1 MGSDSIRKSTHYR
14 HYVYRFTNASISSRT
29 TLLLVC
35 TVCLLLLVFLT
46 RILLH
51 VDNNNKNAK
60 EEARERA
67 KLNILTSKLRRK
79 ESSYAKSNNRI
90 ISSWEIQS
98 TKTELPS
105 QCLDLLGHFNKC
117 QSSKETIV
125 FGCHRKWC
133 SSWYGHCE
141 EVNGIGDRTQRMLS
155 MVTDALDKCVRIEFD
170 YPQTRNGID
179 LRFPSSFEYR
189 DPWGILAEIFH
200 FRSYDVSNQDG
211 IDVESWGTFR
221 NSSVV
226 HTSFVHFTPRGYQW
240 HPHYNPCLYHILF
253 KTTNKF
259 QTEISYYEDLF
270 KLKEGN
276 AIGIHFRTGDLTAF
290 GVDNKDIRA
299 PAGSSLQS
307 SYEKMVSCA
316 ETLAINL
323 NLQRHGSTNTGDK
336 FRFFLATDNEH
347 VKEMAK
353 HDERYEIF
361 MIHEKPSPYLVSDGD
376 RTAYLD
382 LYLLSKTAGLTV
394 NVLPHEYNGPAE
406 RVSTFA
412 KLSWNIGF
420 MTRDQL
426 YECEIE

>member
-1 MGSDSIRKSTHYR
+1 MDHNAVEKGSTRGTD
-14 HYVYRFTNASISSRT
+14 N
-29 TLLLVC
+29 TLINSNL
-35 TVCLLLLVFLT
+35 
-46 RILLH
+46 
-51 VDNNNKNAK
+51 
-60 EEARERA
+60 
-67 KLNILTSKLRRK
+67 RK
-79 ESSYAKSNNRI
+79 EASYHFLPIKDRI
-90 ISSWEIQS
+90 ISAWEIQS
-98 TKTELPS
+98 ASNELPG
-105 QCLDLLGHFNKC
+105 QCLDLLDHFNEC

-155 MVTDALDKCVRIEFD
+155 MVTDALDKCIRIEFD

-179 LRFPSSFEYR
+179 LRFPSSLEYR
-189 DPWGILAEIFH
+189 DPWGVLAEMFH
-200 FRSYDVSNQDG
+200 FRSYDVSDQG
-211 IDVESWGTFR
+211 EVDVESWGKFR
-221 NSSVV
+221 DSSVV
-226 HTSFVHFTPRGYQW
+226 HQTFAHFTPKGYQW
-240 HPHYNPCLYHILF
+240 NPHYNPCLYHILF
-253 KTTNKF
+253 KTTDEF

-276 AIGIHFRTGDLTAF
+276 TVGIHFRTGDLTAF

-299 PAGSSLQS
+299 RGGSSLQS
-307 SYEKMVSCA
+307 SYEKMMSCA
-316 ETLAINL
+316 ETLAIKL
-323 NLQRHGSTNTGDK
+323 NLDRHDGDRHDK
-336 FRFFLATDNEH
+336 YRFFLATDNDH

-353 HDERYEIF
+353 QDGRYEIS
-361 MIHEKPSPYLVSDGD
+361 MIHEKPSPYLDSDGD

-420 MTRDQL
+420 MTSDQL